1 MKSPAN
7 GAPPLAP
14 RVQRAQSTHAEPRH
28 TRRPSRH
35 RSIPLSP
42 SQKALALL
50 LDNKNARVLGF
61 GSAMAAHVASS
72 EVVRSQPS
80 SGGGILAR
88 VDRLDIMLGYL
99 EELRGSHSSRS
110 TSAAASG
117 DAGAVTTSEVSI
129 SSVDSSPRSTD
140 RRRCRPIGAVVVET
154 QVKGNLMDRVEYLEK
169 RLLKASYYRKRGKGL
184 QRLVASCVKGDLE
197 THYLYNLPLLLWD
210 PKNCVELM
218 FLKNTRVFFSS
229 KHLAC
234 HNPSLGLDFV
244 SMDHYAVYNA
254 VSA

>member
-1 MKSPAN
+1 
-7 GAPPLAP
+7 
-14 RVQRAQSTHAEPRH
+14 
-28 TRRPSRH
+28 
-35 RSIPLSP
+35 
-42 SQKALALL
+42 
-50 LDNKNARVLGF
+50 
-61 GSAMAAHVASS
+61 MAAHVASS

-169 RLLKASYYRKRGKGL
+169 RLLKAKKAWQRVEAAGGFVCKG
-184 QRLVASCVKGDLE
+184 RSGNAGLVFWKKME
-197 THYLYNLPLLLWD
+197 
-210 PKNCVELM
+210 KFLM
-218 FLKNTRVFFSS
+218 RIDEMNTF
-229 KHLAC
+229 
-234 HNPSLGLDFV
+234 
-244 SMDHYAVYNA
+244 
-254 VSA
+254 

>member
-1 MKSPAN
+1 
-7 GAPPLAP
+7 
-14 RVQRAQSTHAEPRH
+14 
-28 TRRPSRH
+28 
-35 RSIPLSP
+35 
-42 SQKALALL
+42 
-50 LDNKNARVLGF
+50 
-61 GSAMAAHVASS
+61 MAAHVASS

-169 RLLKASYYRKRGKGL
+169 RLLKLEEARELEEEKTRSGGEEMKRSNVEKVKRKRGKGL
-184 QRLVASCVKGDLE
+184 KRLVASCVKGDLE
-197 THYLYNLPLLLWD
+197 TQ
-210 PKNCVELM
+210 
-218 FLKNTRVFFSS
+218 
-229 KHLAC
+229 
-234 HNPSLGLDFV
+234 
-244 SMDHYAVYNA
+244 
-254 VSA
+254 